1 MKSSKKEMD
10 PIIIAVSTAWVVEQ
24 AGIYDTRGL
33 PKEID
38 LLRVTELSSLGL
50 TEQQIA
56 ECLGISLSTLNRQS
70 KFRHHRHNLRY
81 QKK

>member
-38 LLRVTELSSLGL
+38 LSRVTELSSLGL
-50 TEQQIA
+50 TEQQHELVRILNQLVSKRV
-56 ECLGISLSTLNRQS
+56 CLS
-70 KFRHHRHNLRY
+70 
-81 QKK
+81 